1 MKKVRVYLIL
11 EVIEVFREQEFFKKL
26 NSLEQ
31 PLLREQFVNNESKKY
46 TQSITI
52 YYEVN
57 EYLNELTGETKYFK
71 VGKCGNLEFM
81 KTSTFLELKKQT
93 EQSFTPD
100 K

>member
-11 EVIEVFREQEFFKKL
+11 EVIEIFREKE
-26 NSLEQ
+26 
-31 PLLREQFVNNESKKY
+31 V

-57 EYLNELTGETKYFK
+57 EYLNELTGETKFFK
-71 VGKCGNLEFM
+71 VGRCGNLEFM

-93 EQSFTPD
+93 ELSFTPD

>member
-1 MKKVRVYLIL
+1 MKKIRVYLI
-11 EVIEVFREQEFFKKL
+11 IDI
-26 NSLEQ
+26 
-31 PLLREQFVNNESKKY
+31 
-46 TQSITI
+46 ITI
-52 YYEVN
+52 SEKKPLGTKLTNISIPIEVN

>member
-1 MKKVRVYLIL
+1 MKKVRVYLVL
-11 EVIEVFREQEFFKKL
+11 EVITGYM
-26 NSLEQ
+26 SLD
-31 PLLREQFVNNESKKY
+31 K
-46 TQSITI
+46 ITI

-71 VGKCGNLEFM
+71 VGRCGNLEFM

>member
-1 MKKVRVYLIL
+1 MKKVRVYLI
-11 EVIEVFREQEFFKKL
+11 IEI
-26 NSLEQ
+26 
-31 PLLREQFVNNESKKY
+31 
-46 TQSITI
+46 ITI
-52 YYEVN
+52 ETKIDISNPVEVN
-57 EYLNELTGETKYFK
+57 EYINELTGETKYFK

>member
-1 MKKVRVYLIL
+1 MKKVRVYLVL
-11 EVIEVFREQEFFKKL
+11 ELIRIDTKTDIGY
-26 NSLEQ
+26 S
-31 PLLREQFVNNESKKY
+31 S
-46 TQSITI
+46 SII
-52 YYEVN
+52 SNPVEVN

-71 VGKCGNLEFM
+71 VGRCGNLEFM

>member
-1 MKKVRVYLIL
+1 MKKVRVYLVL
-11 EVIEVFREQEFFKKL
+11 EVVEFFREQEFFKKL
-26 NSLEQ
+26 DSLEQ
-31 PLLREQFVNNESKKY
+31 PILRDNESKKY

>member
-1 MKKVRVYLIL
+1 MKKVRVYLI
-11 EVIEVFREQEFFKKL
+11 IEIIIIETKIDTGAKL
-26 NSLEQ
+26 TNILN
-31 PLLREQFVNNESKKY
+31 PV
-46 TQSITI
+46 
-52 YYEVN
+52 EVN
-57 EYLNELTGETKYFK
+57 EYINELTGETKYFK

>member
-11 EVIEVFREQEFFKKL
+11 EVIEIFREKE
-26 NSLEQ
+26 
-31 PLLREQFVNNESKKY
+31 V

-71 VGKCGNLEFM
+71 VGRCGNLEFM